1 MHRLKRFRPSPA
13 MIVAIV
19 ALVLS
24 LGGTSYAAIVL
35 PAGSVGTK
43 QLKSNAV
50 VGAKVKT
57 GSLTIGDISPG
68 SLSKTSRV
76 AYTSS
81 EYSVPVNA
89 QTTESAAT
97 VSLTVPKAGFVLVQG
112 WVNAYSETY
121 PGEFRVTVRDDATSA
136 ESRYNAMYVAANQQ
150 MSTGNAAVFP
160 VTAGKRSFSVRVY
173 WDAAGVLGAFGSV
186 SAQFIPYDGAGRATP
201 PALPAA
207 SPAQVTPQQ

>member
-1 MHRLKRFRPSPA
+1 MHRLKRFKPSPA

-50 VGAKVKT
+50 VGSKVKT
-57 GSLTIGDISPG
+57 GSLTIGDISPA
-68 SLSKTSRV
+68 SLSKISRV
-76 AYTSS
+76 AYASS
-81 EYSVPVNA
+81 EYSVAVHA

-112 WVNAYSETY
+112 WVMGVAETY
-121 PGEFRVTVRDDATSA
+121 PGEFRVTVRDDDTSA
-136 ESRYNAMYVAANQQ
+136 ESRYNAMQVSASQQ
-150 MSTGNAAVFP
+150 TTAGNAAVFP
-160 VTAGKRSFSVRVY
+160 VTAGRRSFSVRVY
-173 WDAAGVLGAFGSV
+173 WDSAGILGAFGTV
-186 SAQFIPYDGAGRATP
+186 VAQFIPYDGAGRAT
-201 PALPAA
+201 LPASPA
-207 SPAQVTPQQ
+207 AAPAQVTPQQ